1 MIESSAAASGRLK
14 TEIANHEA
22 DLSKAQKSLDQLT
35 AIRTKQAKE
44 FNGEEKDMLQ
54 SIKALESAIVVLSKH
69 HGGGGEAALATIR
82 QLMQHQMTTHEALL
96 QGTITPHQK
105 RVLQGSLLQAPGA
118 KFRAYQPASSE
129 IFGILRQ
136 MKETFESNLSD
147 SQKQE
152 IANAKAFEEQ
162 KAAKNDEIK
171 AIQASL
177 SSKQTQLAK
186 SDETNAQSKEDLQD
200 TQDSLT
206 VDDKF
211 LIDLK
216 ERCKATDQEWE
227 LRQKSRQDEIS
238 AIVQAIAI
246 LTDDAARDTFSKTLG
261 GGLSSFVQKTSLRT
275 RPW

>member
-1 MIESSAAASGRLK
+1 
-14 TEIANHEA
+14 
-22 DLSKAQKSLDQLT
+22 
-35 AIRTKQAKE
+35 
-44 FNGEEKDMLQ
+44 
-54 SIKALESAIVVLSKH
+54 
-69 HGGGGEAALATIR
+69 
-82 QLMQHQMTTHEALL
+82 
-96 QGTITPHQK
+96 
-105 RVLQGSLLQAPGA
+105 
-118 KFRAYQPASSE
+118 
-129 IFGILRQ
+129 

-162 KAAKNDEIK
+162 KAAKKDEIK

-246 LTDDAARDTFSKTLG
+246 LSDDAAPDTFSKTLG
-261 GGLSSFVQKTSLRT
+261 GGGAASFVQRTALRT
-275 RPW
+275 SRHNDARRKAIQVLRAAAAKAGSPELSGLAMAAELDAFT